1 MYRLKLSTSVRLFV
15 QGGRN
20 ESFLADLK
28 EVKRQGFD
36 GVEISL
42 GKVGGYKMNMERC
55 ILEVEDGLKAVLD
68 EGLVLNSIHLPF
80 QRFIYISSCD
90 EGVRA
95 FASNEMCQLI
105 EKCNLYQPNHYV
117 FHSKV
122 GKQEEGLWELRKPA
136 LVRTFNEMVGATK
149 SNVCMENMV
158 GSFPSTSTQML
169 EILQQVDGGKCCVDM
184 NHFLQ
189 EDPADAILA
198 LGDRVATIHVSDN
211 DGVFEQHWLP
221 KQGVI
226 DWMKIIGA
234 LEKIGYRGMFTYEA
248 EVQKYGYTYAQVRK
262 NYESLFEEYNQLCK
276 S

>member
-20 ESFLADLK
+20 ESFLSELK

-42 GKVGGYKMNMERC
+42 GKVGGYKMSMERC

-95 FASNEMCQLI
+95 FASNEMRQLM
-105 EKCNLYQPNHYV
+105 EKCDLYHPNHYV

-136 LVRTFNEMVGATK
+136 LVRTFNEMVDATK

-158 GSFPSTSTQML
+158 SSFPSTSTQML
-169 EILQQVDGGKCCVDM
+169 EILQQVEGGKCCVDM

-198 LGDRVATIHVSDN
+198 LGNRVATIHVSDN
-211 DGVFEQHWLP
+211 DGVYEQHWLP
-221 KQGVI
+221 KQGI
-226 DWMKIIGA
+226 NDWMKIIGA
-234 LEKIGYRGMFTYEA
+234 LEKIGYQSMFTYEA
-248 EVQKYGYTYAQVRK
+248 EVHKYGYTYAEVRR
-262 NYESLFEEYNQLCK
+262 NYEELFEEYNK
-276 S
+276 RTS